1 MFTVVAI
8 IKGDIISSRKIEN
21 QDAWLKP
28 LKELFS
34 RWGKTPKNW
43 EIIWGDEF
51 QLEIEDPM
59 EALQAAI
66 EIKSLV
72 KKIELK
78 DSNKKSS
85 IIDVRMSIGIGEKTY
100 SSNRISESN
109 GSAFVF
115 ASEIFDSLKK
125 EKVNMAV
132 KTQWPAFDEEINLYL
147 KLAGLFMDN
156 WSISSAELIETVI
169 QNSGITQKE
178 IGRIL
183 KIKQNSVSGRWNRA
197 KASEVLE
204 IESVFRRKL
213 NGLL

>member
-115 ASEIFDSLKK
+115 ASEIFNSLKK